1 MILSV
6 SRRTDIPAFY
16 SEWFFKRIQAGYVM
30 VRNPM
35 NRNQVSKISLES
47 DVVDCFVF
55 WTKNPEEMLGKLY
68 LLDQMSYNYYFQ
80 FTLNPYGKDIEKNV
94 PQKNEITD
102 TFIRLSEKIGKNKV
116 IWRYDPILL
125 TEKIT
130 TDYHVRYFE
139 YLAKKLKDYTEKCI
153 ISFVDLYKK
162 CQRNLK
168 VIKPLDFN
176 DDIKRL
182 LSEKILGIAKSY
194 GLKLETCAE
203 DIELSDIG
211 IPHGKCIDDNLISQI
226 CKGKIELGKDK
237 NQREACGCITS
248 IDIGE
253 YNTCRHNCLYCYANY
268 DYEVVNRNVLAH
280 NPNSPFLIG
289 EERNTDKIYERKMKN
304 CLRLQNE
311 FFNMN
316 KEYNPSLQW
325 TGLTPRH

>member
-1 MILSV
+1 VILSV

-16 SEWFFKRIQAGYVM
+16 SEWFFKRIEDGYVM

-35 NRNQVSKISLES
+35 NRHQVSKISLKR

-55 WTKNPEEMLGKLY
+55 WTKNPKEMLNRLY
-68 LLDQMSYNYYFQ
+68 LLDKMRYNYYFQ
-80 FTLNPYGKDIEKNV
+80 FTLNPYGADIEVNV
-94 PQKNEITD
+94 PQKREIIN

-125 TEKIT
+125 TDKIT
-130 TDYHVRYFE
+130 VDYHIKYFD
-139 YLAKKLKDYTEKCI
+139 YLASKLKDYTEKCM
-153 ISFVDLYKK
+153 ISFIDLYKK

-168 VIKPLDFN
+168 TIEPLDFN

-182 LSEKILGIAKSY
+182 LSENIFRIAQSY

-203 DIELSDIG
+203 DVDLSSIG

-226 CKGKIELGKDK
+226 CGGEIEYGKDK
-237 NQREACGCITS
+237 TQRDVCGCIAS

-253 YNTCRHNCLYCYANY
+253 YNTCSHNCLYCYANY
-268 DYEVVNRNVLAH
+268 DHETVKKNVLAH
-280 NPNSPFLIG
+280 NPKSPLLIG

-304 CLRLQNE
+304 CLKLQNE
-311 FFNMN
+311 FLNFQY
-316 KEYNPSLQW
+316 EQ
-325 TGLTPRH
+325 TI